1 MTPTLTIETA
11 TEAYRSLAANISETE
26 RENSKAWYRMARC
39 HAHAVALTLGV
50 SLECGASILSAFS
63 PRVTWNRNCVLAHA
77 FANGEVV
84 ACLGNSI
91 RAAERAKTMGFGALN
106 GKKTNAFARNIAG
119 DLNAVTIDAWM
130 LRPFGM
136 KSVSVRNYR
145 ILSEAIRTV
154 AAESGMTPADM
165 QALLWIRIRGKDA

>member
-1 MTPTLTIETA
+1 MTPPLSIESA
-11 TEAYRSLAANISETE
+11 TEAYRSLAANICETE
-26 RENSKAWYRMARC
+26 RENATAWYRMARC
-39 HAHAVALTLGV
+39 HAHAVAIVLGV
-50 SLECGASILSAFS
+50 SLECGASVISAFS

-77 FANGEVV
+77 FANGEAV

-106 GKKTNAFARNIAG
+106 GLKTNAFARNIAG
-119 DLNAVTIDAWM
+119 DTNPVTIDAWM

-136 KSVSVRNYR
+136 RSVNKRNYR

-154 AAESGMTPADM
+154 AAENGMNPADM

>member
-11 TEAYRSLAANISETE
+11 TEVYRSLASGISETE

-91 RAAERAKTMGFGALN
+91 RAAERAKTLGFGALK
-106 GKKTNAFARNIAG
+106 GLKTNAFARNIAG
-119 DLNAVTIDAWM
+119 DTNPVTIDAWM

>member
-1 MTPTLTIETA
+1 
-11 TEAYRSLAANISETE
+11 
-26 RENSKAWYRMARC
+26 
-39 HAHAVALTLGV
+39 
-50 SLECGASILSAFS
+50 
-63 PRVTWNRNCVLAHA
+63 
-77 FANGEVV
+77 
-84 ACLGNSI
+84 
-91 RAAERAKTMGFGALN
+91 MGFGALN